1 MALVM
6 TAVKYGATV
15 ANKVEVVKLHK
26 DAEGKLHGARLKD
39 KLTGDE
45 WDVQAKVRFH
55 HPHSQSI
62 PSLPPQNFL
71 ADSLNLCRE

>member
-6 TAVKYGATV
+6 TVVKYGATV

-45 WDVQAKVRFH
+45 WDVQAKVCFH
-55 HPHSQSI
+55 FPL
-62 PSLPPQNFL
+62 SLSTVLTRPG
-71 ADSLNLCRE
+71 SSR